1 MRREHMSKT
10 PDPDMLAE
18 YDFDGGERG
27 KFAAEYARG
36 TNVILLEPD
45 LMDLFPNS
53 ESVNAALR
61 QIVDQNRLGKP
72 PTTPSAKS

>member
-1 MRREHMSKT
+1 
-10 PDPDMLAE
+10 MLAE
-18 YDFDGGERG
+18 YDFEGGERG

-45 LMDLFPNS
+45 LMDVFPDS

-61 QIVDQNRLGKP
+61 PLARLIRSRTQATVPSTKP
-72 PTTPSAKS
+72 

>member
-1 MRREHMSKT
+1 
-10 PDPDMLAE
+10 MLAE
-18 YDFDGGERG
+18 YEFEGGERG

-45 LMDLFPNS
+45 LMDVFPDS

-61 QIVDQNRLGKP
+61 PLANLIRSRAQAVV
-72 PTTPSAKS
+72 PTRKA